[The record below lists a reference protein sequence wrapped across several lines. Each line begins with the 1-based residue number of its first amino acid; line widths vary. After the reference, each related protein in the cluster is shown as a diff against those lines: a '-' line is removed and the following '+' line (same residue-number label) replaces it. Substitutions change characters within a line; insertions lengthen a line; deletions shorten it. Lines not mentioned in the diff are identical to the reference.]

1 MLSTAFRTA
10 FEAGA
15 VAALKLRDDPSPY
28 FGAKGSKI
36 ATAALAAAVVDT
48 FIDKKYP
55 NRKGGLRHTV
65 MRQATQ
71 MAIGSLVMPA
81 VMGKM
86 NGGGKGKGKGG
97 KSKISRLK
105 GPIMGGTMKRR

>member
-1 MLSTAFRTA
+1 MIAAAVRTA

-15 VAALKLRDDPSPY
+15 VAALKLRDDPSPLL
-28 FGAKGSKI
+28 GAKGSKI

-55 NRKGGLRHTV
+55 KRKGGLRHTV

-71 MAIGSLVMPA
+71 MAIGNLVMPA
-81 VMGKM
+81 VQGKKV
-86 NGGGKGKGKGG
+86 GGKAGG
-97 KSKISRLK
+97 KAGMLK
-105 GPIMGGTMKRR
+105 GPLMGGTTRRRRR